1 MSLFAHPRYQAGPVL
16 GRGGQAVVLRVTDR
30 EAPAR
35 ALVAKLWQPGAFD
48 EELLRGEFALLSRLH
63 VPGLVRAHDL
73 GRDERTGA
81 PFLVEDFI
89 DGPDA
94 REWLAKAP
102 SDRARSERLAR
113 VLGEVTATL
122 AVLHDSGFL
131 HGDLKP
137 AHVRVPDDGRATLLD
152 LGAAVAR
159 ARADLGPHA
168 VTPGY
173 TAPELRAGARPSP
186 RTDLFALGALALCAA
201 TGKSPE
207 TTQPV
212 RELAPWLPPSLGDL
226 IDRLRAS
233 HPEDRPAGAREVLAL
248 LGQSVASGAP
258 RPVRSLRSGSAERSV
273 REAQLAELDLLAPGV
288 TYLTGAA
295 GMGKSHLLS
304 EWVTRALLAGKAA
317 RRLRFPQVEAGA
329 LSQLIA
335 WLRGSEHARPFVPGP
350 LLLALDDVHSAPSE
364 VRVALEAFRCRRRD
378 PDDVTLIAAL
388 RSAPGDAPSVAL
400 GPLDLLGVRGL
411 CAELGV
417 DTQRA
422 EELFKASEGSPG
434 FVAAL
439 AGKAPLTGAAVLAR
453 AKQLSADAA
462 KALGALAAVGGS
474 ASDSLLGALF
484 GEQRSPRACAE
495 LAAAGLVERRSG
507 SVWAL
512 AHAEIRD
519 DLAGALATVELVDA
533 VASVALGSRAP
544 LGPAQLLSLAR
555 SPAPPSTRAELL
567 TLAAERARATGLRSI
582 ETEALLDL
590 AADPATRTPEVLTAL
605 DRSTRGGGSAGLHP
619 ELIEWLEACPPLGVL
634 AQRRRAE
641 QTARSGDHA
650 RAAELAERALAL
662 ADSPSDQV
670 LALSTLAS
678 TALYR
683 ADWTS
688 AEAALSRATA
698 ALGTAAID
706 DTEELARLDHNR
718 GVVALYRGR
727 LDEARDAFER
737 SLRAKRAMGDRG
749 GTWACLLNLALAE
762 GQLGQFAPAEE
773 ALVEA
778 VATCRALGQLSGAGW
793 CLAALADVALRRG
806 DPVAAERWVAEA
818 EHLGD
823 VVPKPVHADLAL
835 LRSEL
840 ALTAGDGQRAL
851 GALDAVDPDLL
862 AQDPLL
868 DARALT
874 LRARAHLCTLPADR
888 KLAARTAVRAARRAR
903 RAGLPEPERRALGVF
918 AAARRRFTS
927 APPTSYARAPVA
939 GDEQLWAFLATAS
952 TAESR
957 EAAVLSLC
965 RWVVEASGAERAFVF
980 SDGQGFGVDVD
991 GVPIPDAS
999 TRVPGEVV
1007 QAALSAGGVASHPT
1021 VSTRGGAG
1029 SRLTAVGPETARGG
1043 RALLL
1048 LEHRF
1053 VPNAFESLDRQL
1065 VERWAVCATLAV
1077 ALGGEHE
1084 TAVVH
1089 SSAPPPELAALSM
1102 HEPSTVLPS
1111 RRGRR
1116 AFPSIVGES
1125 PALSRALARLDTA
1138 VDSELPVLITGETG
1152 VGKELFARALH
1163 DSGPRARAPF
1173 VAINCG
1179 AVPDSLFEAELFGHA
1194 RGSFTGA
1201 DRARAGLIAR
1211 AEGGTLFLD
1220 EIGELPLM
1228 RQATLLRVLA
1238 ERRYRPVGS
1247 DEEKPFD
1254 VRVIAATNRDLE
1266 REVEVGTFRRDLLYR
1281 LNVLEVRVPPLR
1293 ERPEDILV
1301 IAEHVL
1307 SGTGTSAVLS
1317 QRAARA
1323 LMSHRWP
1330 GNVRELEHQIQ
1341 RVAALGVARIELEH
1355 LSREVRAAF
1364 KDDPAPKLTLPP
1376 SKKPSGPDAER
1387 EEVRAALEREGGNIT
1402 RAAERLRLTR
1412 HGLKKKMV
1420 RLGLR
1425 EPKAS
1430 GG

>member
-1 MSLFAHPRYQAGPVL
+1 MTLLAHPRYLPGPVL

-48 EELLRGEFALLSRLH
+48 EDLLRGEFALLARMH

-73 GRDERTGA
+73 GRDAETGA

-94 REWLAKAP
+94 REWLSKAP

-113 VLGEVTATL
+113 ALGEVTATL

-159 ARADLGPHA
+159 ARAEVGPHA
-168 VTPGY
+168 MTPGY
-173 TAPELRAGARPSP
+173 AAPELCAGARPSP
-186 RTDLFALGALALCAA
+186 RTDLFALGALAFSAA
-201 TGKSPE
+201 TGKAPE
-207 TTQPV
+207 SARPV

-226 IDRLRAS
+226 VDRLRAT
-233 HPEDRPAGAREVLAL
+233 HPEDRPHDAREVLEV
-248 LGQSVASGAP
+248 LGQSVASVAP

-273 REAQLAELDLLAPGV
+273 REAALGLLDRRDPGL

-295 GMGKSHLLS
+295 GMGKSHVLS
-304 EWVTRALLAGKAA
+304 EWVTRALLAGRAA
-317 RRLRFPQVEAGA
+317 RWLRFPHVDAGFE
-329 LSQLIA
+329 SRLIA
-335 WLRGSEHARPFVPGP
+335 WLRGAEGARPFAAGP
-350 LLLALDDVHSAPSE
+350 LWVALDDVHTAPAE
-364 VRVALEAFRCRRRD
+364 LGVALEAFRCRRRD
-378 PDDVTLIAAL
+378 PDDVTLVAAV
-388 RSAPGDAPSVAL
+388 RTAPNDSPSVVL
-400 GPLDLLGVRGL
+400 EPLDLRGVRGL
-411 CAELGV
+411 CAELSV
-417 DTQRA
+417 EVER
-422 EELFKASEGSPG
+422 ASELLSASGGNPG
-434 FVAAL
+434 LVAAL
-439 AGKAPLTGAAVLAR
+439 AGKAPLTRETVLER
-453 AKQLSADAA
+453 AKQLTPDAVR
-462 KALGALAAVGGS
+462 ALGALAAVGGS
-474 ASDSLLGALF
+474 ARESMLSTLLGAAP
-484 GEQRSPRACAE
+484 GARASAE
-495 LAAAGLVERRSG
+495 LAAAGLVERRSS
-507 SVWAL
+507 SVWSL
-512 AHAEIRD
+512 VHAELRD
-519 DLAGALATVELVDA
+519 DLASALVSSELA
-533 VASVALGSRAP
+533 RGLAEVALSSRAT
-544 LGPAQLLSLAR
+544 LGPAELVSLAR
-555 SPAPPSTRAELL
+555 FPAPAARAKLLALGATRAQ
-567 TLAAERARATGLRSI
+567 AVGLRSI
-582 ETEALLDL
+582 ETEALLGL
-590 AADPATRTPEVLTAL
+590 AADPEARTPEVLTAL

-619 ELIEWLEACPPLGVL
+619 ELLEWLDACPSLTVL
-634 AQRRRAE
+634 ALRRRAE
-641 QTARSGDHA
+641 QTARAGDHGL
-650 RAAELAERALAL
+650 AAELSARALAQATSP
-662 ADSPSDQV
+662 ADRV
-670 LALSTLAS
+670 LALSTAAS

-688 AEAALSRATA
+688 AETALADA
-698 ALGTAAID
+698 KEALASAPID

-718 GVVALYRGR
+718 GVVALYRAR
-727 LDEARDAFER
+727 VEEARDAFEQ
-737 SLRAKRAMGDRG
+737 SLAAKRAMGDRG
-749 GTWACLLNLALAE
+749 GTWACLLNLALAR
-762 GQLGQFAPAEE
+762 GQLGEFAAAEE
-773 ALVEA
+773 ALLEA

-806 DPVAAERWVAEA
+806 AHVAAERWVAEA

-835 LRSEL
+835 LRAEL
-840 ALTAGDGQRAL
+840 ALVDGDGQRAL
-851 GALDAVDPDLL
+851 AALGAVREDLL
-862 AQDPLL
+862 AEDALL
-868 DARALT
+868 AARALT

-888 KLAARTAVRAARRAR
+888 KLAARTAIRAARRAR
-903 RAGLPEPERRALGVF
+903 TAGLPEPERRALAVF
-918 AAARRRFTS
+918 AEARRRFTS
-927 APPTSYARAPVA
+927 APPTSYPRDPVA
-939 GDEQLWAFLATAS
+939 GDDALWAFLATAS
-952 TAESR
+952 TAAGA
-957 EAAVLSLC
+957 EAAALALC
-965 RWVVEASGAERAFVF
+965 RWVVEASGAERVF
-980 SDGQGFGVDVD
+980 IFAGGSSFGVDVD
-991 GVPIPDAS
+991 GVAIADAS
-999 TRVPGEVV
+999 ARVPRDVV
-1007 QAALSAGGVASHPT
+1007 ESALRTGGIASHPT

-1029 SRLTAVGPETARGG
+1029 SRLTAVGPEPARGA
-1043 RALLL
+1043 RALLV

-1053 VPNAFESLDRQL
+1053 LPNAFDSLDRQA
-1065 VERWAVCATLAV
+1065 VERWALCATLAV
-1077 ALGGEHE
+1077 AVGGGHE
-1084 TAVVH
+1084 PIAVFE
-1089 SSAPPPELAALSM
+1089 PPPEPEALSL

-1116 AFPSIVGES
+1116 AFPNIVGES
-1125 PALSRALARLDTA
+1125 PALGRALARLDTA
-1138 VDSELPVLITGETG
+1138 VDSDLPVLVTGETG

-1228 RQATLLRVLA
+1228 RQATLLRALA

-1247 DEEKPFD
+1247 DEDKPFD

-1307 SGTGTSAVLS
+1307 AATGSNAALS
-1317 QRAARA
+1317 QRASRA

-1341 RVAALGVARIELEH
+1341 RVAALGVARVELEH

-1387 EEVRAALEREGGNIT
+1387 DQVRAALEREGGNIT

-1412 HGLKKKMV
+1412 HGLKKKMI